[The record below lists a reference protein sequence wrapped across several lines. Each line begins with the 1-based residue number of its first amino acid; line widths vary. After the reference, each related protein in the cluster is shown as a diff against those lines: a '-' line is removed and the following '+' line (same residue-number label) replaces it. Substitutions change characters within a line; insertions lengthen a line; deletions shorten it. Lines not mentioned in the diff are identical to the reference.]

1 MFIGILINSQNFDFK
16 NQILHDVI
24 SYKQFLWHRHSGYGK
39 RYYNIKV
46 MHSNPRKYSRLN
58 LFLNFLWVD

>member
-24 SYKQFLWHRHSGYGK
+24 SYKQFLWHRHSGYGI
-39 RYYNIKV
+39 RGTIILRR
-46 MHSNPRKYSRLN
+46 SCIQILESTP
-58 LFLNFLWVD
+58 D